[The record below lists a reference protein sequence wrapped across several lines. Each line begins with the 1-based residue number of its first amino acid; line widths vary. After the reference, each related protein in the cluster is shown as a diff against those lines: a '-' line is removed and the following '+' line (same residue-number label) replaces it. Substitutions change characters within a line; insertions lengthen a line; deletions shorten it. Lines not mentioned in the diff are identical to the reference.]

1 MPSLVIGLF
10 TTFFRIGLFSFGG
23 GYAMLPLISREI
35 VDHWHWLTPD
45 QFVDI
50 VAVSGVTPGPI
61 AINAATFVGKKVAG
75 FWGSA
80 AATLGVVMPSF
91 IIMLILAYLMKRY
104 SKLAVIQNMF
114 RGIRPVVVALIASAG
129 IFMVQESVTMVSQGI
144 IAVATLVLSLKT
156 KIDPILLL
164 VLAGVVGV
172 LLYGH

>member
-129 IFMVQESVTMVSQGI
+129 IFMVQESVTLVSQGI

>member
-1 MPSLVIGLF
+1 MPDLILGLF
-10 TTFFRIGLFSFGG
+10 ATFFRIGLFSFGG

-35 VDHWHWLTPD
+35 VDRWHWLTPD

-75 FWGSA
+75 FWGSV
-80 AATLGVVMPSF
+80 AATIGVVLPSF

-104 SKLAVIQNMF
+104 AKLAVIRNMF
-114 RGIRPVVVALIASAG
+114 GGIRPIVVALIASAAL
-129 IFMVQESVTMVSQGI
+129 FMVRSSVTMVSQGI
-144 IAVATLVLSLKT
+144 IAAAVLILALRT
-156 KIDPILLL
+156 KIDPIIVL
-164 VLAGVVGV
+164 VLSGVAGI